1 MSHFHTAD
9 RMKGLSKSSFDML
22 RKAKELESQGREIIH
37 LEVGEPDFDTP
48 EHIKEAAKQALDKN
62 MTHYAPPQGL
72 LELREAIAEDEKK
85 RKGIDAS
92 PDDIIVTPGAK
103 PMIFFTIMVLAQKG
117 DEVIYPDPGYTSYR
131 SMIKLAGAKPVPLEL
146 KEENDFA
153 LDVDRLESI
162 ISSRTRII
170 ILNTPHNP
178 TGSILT
184 MKDFEAVAEIAEKYN
199 LVVISDEIYSRQLYE
214 GEHVSIATLPKMKDR
229 TVVVDGFSKAYAM
242 TGWRLGYGIVP
253 EEFKQKIVKLQTE
266 TVSCVAPFVQMAGIA
281 ALKGDQEPVR
291 AMVDKFRQRRDLL
304 ISVLEKSRHIG
315 VRKPKGAFY
324 LFPNIKKLGVSSYEF
339 TDILLDRYGV
349 SVLPGS
355 AFGLYGEGYIR
366 ISYATSEDKLQR
378 GAEKIVKAAEYLFEL
393 KKDKND

>member
-1 MSHFHTAD
+1 
-9 RMKGLSKSSFDML
+9 MKGLSKSSFDML
-22 RKAKELESQGREIIH
+22 RKAKELERSGREMIH

-48 EHIKEAAKQALDKN
+48 EHIKEAAKKALDDN
-62 MTHYAPPQGL
+62 LTHYAPPQGL
-72 LELREAIAEDEKK
+72 LELREAIAEDEKT

-92 PDDIIVTPGAK
+92 PDNIVVTPGAK
-103 PMIFFTIMVLAQKG
+103 PMIFFTIMVLSQKG

-153 LDVDRLESI
+153 LDVDKLESI

-199 LVVISDEIYSRQLYE
+199 LVIISDEIYSRQLYE
-214 GEHVSIATLPKMKDR
+214 GEHVSIATLPKMKER

-253 EEFKQKIVKLQTE
+253 DEILPKIIKLQTE

-291 AMVDKFRQRRDLL
+291 WMVEKFRQRRDLL
-304 ISVLEKSRHIG
+304 ISILEESKHIT
-315 VRKPKGAFY
+315 VKRPRGAFY
-324 LFPNIKKLGVSSYEF
+324 LFPNIKKLGISSYEF

-366 ISYATSEDKLQR
+366 ISYATSEENLRK
-378 GAEKIVKAAEYLFEL
+378 GAQKIVKAAEYVFNL
-393 KKDKND
+393 KQKEK

>member
-22 RKAKELESQGREIIH
+22 RKAKELERSGREMIH

-48 EHIKEAAKQALDKN
+48 EHIKEAAKKALDDN
-62 MTHYAPPQGL
+62 LTHYAPPQGL
-72 LELREAIAEDEKK
+72 LELREAIAEDEKT

-92 PDDIIVTPGAK
+92 PDNIVVTPGAK
-103 PMIFFTIMVLAQKG
+103 PMIFFTIMVLSQKG

-153 LDVDRLESI
+153 LDVDKLESI

-199 LVVISDEIYSRQLYE
+199 LVIISDEIYSRQLYE
-214 GEHVSIATLPKMKDR
+214 GEHVSIATLPKMKER

-253 EEFKQKIVKLQTE
+253 DEILPKIIKLQTE

-291 AMVDKFRQRRDLL
+291 WMVEKFRQRRDLL
-304 ISVLEKSRHIG
+304 ISILEESKHIT
-315 VRKPKGAFY
+315 VKRPRGAFY
-324 LFPNIKKLGVSSYEF
+324 LFPNIKKLGISSYEF

-366 ISYATSEDKLQR
+366 ISYATSEENLRK
-378 GAEKIVKAAEYLFEL
+378 GAQKIVKAAEYVFNL
-393 KKDKND
+393 KQKEK

>member
-1 MSHFHTAD
+1 
-9 RMKGLSKSSFDML
+9 MKGLSKSSFDML
-22 RKAKELESQGREIIH
+22 RKAKELERSGREIIH

-48 EHIKEAAKQALDKN
+48 EHIKEAAKKALDDN
-62 MTHYAPPQGL
+62 LTHYAPPQGL
-72 LELREAIAEDEKK
+72 LELREAIAEDEKT

-92 PDDIIVTPGAK
+92 PDNIVVTPGAK
-103 PMIFFTIMVLAQKG
+103 PMIFFTIMVLSQKG

-153 LDVDRLESI
+153 LDVDKLESI

-199 LVVISDEIYSRQLYE
+199 LVIISDEIYSRQLYE
-214 GEHVSIATLPKMKDR
+214 GEHVSIATLPKMKER

-253 EEFKQKIVKLQTE
+253 DEIIPKIIKLQTE

-291 AMVDKFRQRRDLL
+291 WMVEKFRQRRDLL
-304 ISVLEKSRHIG
+304 ISILEESKHIT
-315 VRKPKGAFY
+315 VKQPRGAFY
-324 LFPNIKKLGVSSYEF
+324 LFPNIKKLGISSYEF

-366 ISYATSEDKLQR
+366 ISYATSEENLRK
-378 GAEKIVKAAEYLFEL
+378 GAQKIVKAAEYVFNL
-393 KKDKND
+393 KQKEK

>member
-22 RKAKELESQGREIIH
+22 RKAKELERSGREMIH

-48 EHIKEAAKQALDKN
+48 EHIKEAAKKALDDN
-62 MTHYAPPQGL
+62 LTHYAPPQGL
-72 LELREAIAEDEKK
+72 LELREAIAEDEKT

-92 PDDIIVTPGAK
+92 PDNIVVTPGAK
-103 PMIFFTIMVLAQKG
+103 PMIFFTIMVLSQKG
-117 DEVIYPDPGYTSYR
+117 DEVIYPDPGYTYYR

-153 LDVDRLESI
+153 LDVDKLESI

-199 LVVISDEIYSRQLYE
+199 LVIISDEIYSRQLYE
-214 GEHVSIATLPKMKDR
+214 GEHVSIATLQKMKER

-253 EEFKQKIVKLQTE
+253 DEILPKIIKLQTE

-291 AMVDKFRQRRDLL
+291 WMVEKFRQRRDLL
-304 ISVLEKSRHIG
+304 ISILEESKHIT
-315 VRKPKGAFY
+315 VKRPRGAFY
-324 LFPNIKKLGVSSYEF
+324 LFPNIKKLGISSYEF

-366 ISYATSEDKLQR
+366 ISYATSEENLRK
-378 GAEKIVKAAEYLFEL
+378 GAQKIVKAAEYVFNL
-393 KKDKND
+393 KQKEK

>member
-22 RKAKELESQGREIIH
+22 RKAKELERSGREIIH

-48 EHIKEAAKQALDKN
+48 EHIKEAAKKALDDN
-62 MTHYAPPQGL
+62 LTHYAPPQGL
-72 LELREAIAEDEKK
+72 LELREAIAEDEKT

-92 PDDIIVTPGAK
+92 PDNIVVTPGAK
-103 PMIFFTIMVLAQKG
+103 PMIFFTIMVLSQKG

-153 LDVDRLESI
+153 LDVDKLESI

-199 LVVISDEIYSRQLYE
+199 LVIISDEIYSRQLYE
-214 GEHVSIATLPKMKDR
+214 GEHVSIATLPKMKER

-253 EEFKQKIVKLQTE
+253 DEILPKIIKLQTE

-291 AMVDKFRQRRDLL
+291 WMVEKFRQRRDLL
-304 ISVLEKSRHIG
+304 ISILEESKHIT
-315 VRKPKGAFY
+315 VKRPRGAFY
-324 LFPNIKKLGVSSYEF
+324 LFPNIKKLGISSYEF

-366 ISYATSEDKLQR
+366 ISYATSEENLRK
-378 GAEKIVKAAEYLFEL
+378 GAQKIVKAAEYVFNL
-393 KKDKND
+393 KQKEK

>member
-1 MSHFHTAD
+1 
-9 RMKGLSKSSFDML
+9 MKGLSKSSFDML
-22 RKAKELESQGREIIH
+22 RKAKELERSGREIIH

-48 EHIKEAAKQALDKN
+48 EHIKEAAKKALDDN
-62 MTHYAPPQGL
+62 LTHYAPPQGL
-72 LELREAIAEDEKK
+72 LELREAIAEDEKT

-92 PDDIIVTPGAK
+92 PDNIVVTPGAK
-103 PMIFFTIMVLAQKG
+103 PMIFFTIMVLSQKG

-153 LDVDRLESI
+153 LDVDKLESI

-199 LVVISDEIYSRQLYE
+199 LVIISDEIYSRQLYE
-214 GEHVSIATLPKMKDR
+214 GEHVSIATLPKMKER

-253 EEFKQKIVKLQTE
+253 DEILPKIIKLQTE

-291 AMVDKFRQRRDLL
+291 WMVEKFRQRRDLL
-304 ISVLEKSRHIG
+304 ISILEESKHIT
-315 VRKPKGAFY
+315 VKRPRGAFY
-324 LFPNIKKLGVSSYEF
+324 LFPNIKKLGISSYEF

-366 ISYATSEDKLQR
+366 ISYATSEENLRK
-378 GAEKIVKAAEYLFEL
+378 GAQKIVKAAEYVFNL
-393 KKDKND
+393 KQKEK